1 MAERAPKSTPFGE
14 PHKGDV
20 IAGKYLVERVI
31 AEGGMGVVVEAMHLT
46 LNRRVAVKLMLPE
59 AMELPNAV
67 ERFQREAQAAAQIQ
81 SEHVV
86 RIIDVG
92 SREDGSPYMVMEYLE
107 GSDLGDLVG
116 PEKRALPIEL
126 AVDYLLQA
134 CEGMA
139 EAHKNGVV
147 HRDLKPSN
155 LFLIKRDD
163 GSPCV
168 KVLDFGISKF
178 SGRDEMGREQGGL
191 TATRAM
197 MGSPFYMSPE
207 QLRSA
212 KNVDRRTD
220 IWSLGVILHELL
232 TGAPPFEGETAGAVC
247 AMVAADPPVPLCWVR
262 PEAPPQLEAVIL
274 RCLEKEPE
282 KRYQDVSEL
291 ANALS
296 AFSSK
301 GGKNAV
307 DRIAKSLGDASQM
320 PTLFAAPVKL
330 YPSRPPPTVALTKT
344 AIETPHARTP
354 VEKERDDEPAPKKA
368 EKKKGRSGFLFL
380 VMLGLVA
387 YGAWT
392 FRAQL
397 MTSATTYIEA
407 NANVAPVPL
416 VAAVDAAAGPIVS
429 VADAAT
435 FVTAIAAAL
444 GEPEEAGISDAGS
457 DADAAEDE
465 DFVDD
470 AGPVA
475 SPAHATAPHHPGKPR
490 VLPPRHRRP
499 KR

>member
-1 MAERAPKSTPFGE
+1 M
-14 PHKGDV
+14 

-31 AEGGMGVVVEAMHLT
+31 AEGGMGVVVEAVHIT

-59 AMELPNAV
+59 ALELPNAV

-81 SEHVV
+81 NEHVV

-92 SREDGSPYMVMEYLE
+92 LREDGSPYMVMEYLE
-107 GSDLGDLVG
+107 GTDLGDLVG
-116 PEKRALPIEL
+116 PEKKALPIEL
-126 AVDYLLQA
+126 AVDYVLQA

-232 TGAPPFEGETAGAVC
+232 TGVPPFEGETAGAVC

-262 PEAPPQLEAVIL
+262 PEAPAELEAVIL

-282 KRYQDVSEL
+282 KRFQDVGEL
-291 ANALS
+291 AQALS
-296 AFSSK
+296 PFSSK
-301 GGKNAV
+301 GGKHTA
-307 DRIAKSLGDASQM
+307 DRVAKSLGDASQM

-330 YPSRPPPTVALTKT
+330 YPSRPPPSVSLTKT
-344 AIETPHARTP
+344 AVESPRTRTP
-354 VEKERDDEPAPKKA
+354 IAKEVDDEEPVSKK
-368 EKKKGRSGFLFL
+368 EKKKKGGSGFLSL
-380 VMLGLVA
+380 LMLGLVG
-387 YGAWT
+387 YGVWT
-392 FRAQL
+392 FRAQI
-397 MTSATTYIEA
+397 MTRATAYIDA
-407 NANVAPVPL
+407 QTSVTPVPS
-416 VAAVDAAAGPIVS
+416 AEAVDAAAGPITDPPDAEAVPLLPS
-429 VADAAT
+429 SLPEVTDSGITDAA
-435 FVTAIAAAL
+435 
-444 GEPEEAGISDAGS
+444 S
-457 DADAAEDE
+457 DADAADDE
-465 DFVDD
+465 DIPDD
-470 AGPVA
+470 AGPA
-475 SPAHATAPHHPGKPR
+475 TPTHTTAPHHPGKPR
-490 VLPPRHRRP
+490 VPPRHRRP
-499 KR
+499 RK